1 MSFSLWLLVL
11 GCILLT
17 LGLASA
23 YLRLLPVSTSFIYL
37 LFGLPIGPAGLHAWR
52 SGLADISGW
61 FEHLSEAA
69 LLISLFI
76 GGLKLRLPL
85 RSPAWTAAWLLAGPV
100 LLGCI
105 LGLTLG
111 AHFLFGL
118 DWGLALLVAA
128 ILAPTDPVLASDI
141 QVNHAGDD
149 DRLRYAVSGEAGL
162 NDGIAFPFVIAALL
176 LIGQGGGLPGEF
188 DRSGLD
194 WLLRDV
200 LWAIPL
206 GLLVGYCLGHGL
218 GRLAIH
224 LRARH
229 TDTSVSAND
238 FLALA
243 LIALSYVGADA
254 LGGWGFLASF
264 AAGIGLRH
272 AEVATL
278 GRASAPAEAQAAAAD
293 VREAGQASGA
303 IEYGADRSEH
313 PKVAAGAVMLDVL
326 SFGNLLE
333 RSLEVLLVTLLGAML
348 YQHWDWRALPLALL
362 LFCVCRP
369 AMVWLLVGR
378 RLMHPAQRRLLG
390 WFGIR
395 GIGSL
400 YYLSYAL
407 NQGLPTALAHTAS
420 DLVLSLVA
428 LSICVH
434 GLSIQPL
441 LMRHARSVSR
451 RDRE

>member
-1 MSFSLWLLVL
+1 
-11 GCILLT
+11 
-17 LGLASA
+17 
-23 YLRLLPVSTSFIYL
+23 
-37 LFGLPIGPAGLHAWR
+37 
-52 SGLADISGW
+52 
-61 FEHLSEAA
+61 
-69 LLISLFI
+69 
-76 GGLKLRLPL
+76 
-85 RSPAWTAAWLLAGPV
+85 
-100 LLGCI
+100 
-105 LGLTLG
+105 
-111 AHFLFGL
+111 
-118 DWGLALLVAA
+118 
-128 ILAPTDPVLASDI
+128 
-141 QVNHAGDD
+141 
-149 DRLRYAVSGEAGL
+149 
-162 NDGIAFPFVIAALL
+162 
-176 LIGQGGGLPGEF
+176 
-188 DRSGLD
+188 
-194 WLLRDV
+194 
-200 LWAIPL
+200 
-206 GLLVGYCLGHGL
+206 
-218 GRLAIH
+218 
-224 LRARH
+224 
-229 TDTSVSAND
+229 
-238 FLALA
+238 
-243 LIALSYVGADA
+243 ALSYVGADA

>member
-37 LFGLPIGPAGLHAWR
+37 LFGLAIGPAGLHAWR

-118 DWGLALLVAA
+118 DWGWPCWSRRSSRPPIRCWPATSRSTTPATTTACATPYPARRDSTTASPFLRHRRPAA
-128 ILAPTDPVLASDI
+128 
-141 QVNHAGDD
+141 
-149 DRLRYAVSGEAGL
+149 DRSGRRPAR
-162 NDGIAFPFVIAALL
+162 
-176 LIGQGGGLPGEF
+176 EF